1 MIVNDTCQQVHL
13 DNLRHK
19 DTVDNQR
26 DIIPHQHGGNKVIR
40 ITEEA
45 GKDARRNARLT
56 LHFKAQLIYGNKS
69 NLHTRKEGRESHGYQ
84 QINNSIHY
92 II

>member
-1 MIVNDTCQQVHL
+1 M
-13 DNLRHK
+13 
-19 DTVDNQR
+19 TVDNQR

-40 ITEEA
+40 IRKKQE
-45 GKDARRNARLT
+45 DARRTPGLT